1 MAAGGSISSLLE
13 TWRRADEGFS
23 APRSPPAASAG
34 ASSGRRRT
42 LFAESRQAEAEPLA
56 AGDTALHSLR
66 LQIGRLLS
74 DAKQR
79 EVEME
84 TLRTRLSSEAER
96 DASQEVDRLHH
107 EAAGVRRALQR
118 RTRARA
124 YCRAEDVSH
133 EEEEAS
139 TAVTNAP
146 RLSPA
151 ELAVAL
157 AAANE
162 FDPPSRPPPKK
173 MLPKLQPVAAA
184 SRKRLQPG
192 LAEEEE
198 EEAAATLQSETEAAE
213 RRAAARW
220 QPLVAMHPQLTL
232 DNNQMCVDQILA
244 FQRCHEEVGL
254 WGKLTARCNTEKS
267 LLDRRARPC
276 R

>member
-124 YCRAEDVSH
+124 YCRFACRRRSP
-133 EEEEAS
+133 ACRAPS
-139 TAVTNAP
+139 TARAH
-146 RLSPA
+146 
-151 ELAVAL
+151 L
-157 AAANE
+157 AAE
-162 FDPPSRPPPKK
+162 H
-173 MLPKLQPVAAA
+173 L
-184 SRKRLQPG
+184 
-192 LAEEEE
+192 
-198 EEAAATLQSETEAAE
+198 AAE
-213 RRAAARW
+213 QRTCRTRRRRVRW
-220 QPLVAMHPQLTL
+220 PPL
-232 DNNQMCVDQILA
+232 
-244 FQRCHEEVGL
+244 
-254 WGKLTARCNTEKS
+254 
-267 LLDRRARPC
+267 RAP
-276 R
+276 